1 MIKAIFQY
9 FVPTPPNEISRESV
23 EALRADVKA
32 AGAWGEFGDAYRSA
46 VNVWTRHADRQSRE
60 ANIEWLKL
68 RAKSF
73 AVRWAVLSCVV
84 WLGAWIVSG
93 RLVAEVPLT
102 LSGFLTGSVAMVF
115 FYLHLALNK

>member
-9 FVPTPPNEISRESV
+9 FVPAPPNEISRESV
-23 EALRADVKA
+23 EALRADIKA
-32 AGAWGEFGDAYRSA
+32 AGMWGELGDAYRSA
-46 VNVWTRHADRQSRE
+46 VNVWTRHGDRQSRE
-60 ANIEWLKL
+60 ANREWLKP

-73 AVRWAVLSCVV
+73 AARWAVLSCVQ

-102 LSGFLTGSVAMVF
+102 LSGFLTGSIAMVF
-115 FYLHLALNK
+115 FYLHRALNN